1 MKDKV
6 YIMGHRNPD
15 SDSICSAIAYADY
28 KNSLGEYEAIPVRL
42 GNVSRET
49 QFILDYFG
57 VEKPK
62 LKTTVRLLVED
73 LEYDKIAPISPEIPV
88 KMALNIMEKNNI
100 NSIPVVDE
108 EDRLAGVITASDI
121 IKSYADVWDSTIL
134 GKSGA
139 SFTNIVSSLAADV
152 INEAE
157 DFNIKGKIVILAM
170 DANLSK
176 DYLESGDV
184 AICGNRKDSQLAA
197 IDRGAALIVVTGGNE
212 VEDDVLKLA
221 KEKNISVIST
231 ALDTFTASRLITQ
244 AIPVEYTMSKE
255 DLVYFYEDELVDD
268 VKSEMTKTR
277 YRSYPVLDRNNKVLG
292 LISRYHLITS
302 KKKKI
307 IQVDHNERRQSIDG
321 IDEAEILEIIDHH
334 RVADVF
340 TGNPIYFRNEPV
352 GCTATII
359 TSIMFENGRKPSKK
373 IAGLLASAIISDT
386 LLLRSPTTTERDAAT
401 LEKLASIAGID
412 PEKYALEMF
421 KAGTSLVGK
430 TPEEILTQDFKEFT
444 IDNNK
449 IAIAQVFTMDLDSID
464 SLKDDL
470 VEAMEVKKNEAG
482 YAAFILL
489 LTDIFK
495 EASEI
500 VVVGDK
506 KDLVAK
512 AFGKTIEDNSFYT
525 PGVVSRKKQV
535 VPPVTN
541 ALITKED
548 N

>member
-28 KNSLGEYEAIPVRL
+28 KNSLGEYEAVPVRL